1 MKEKKKKEEG
11 LIYRVRLDEFS
22 VGNLHAIRWC
32 VTCKQKLKFTA
43 KCNKTKKTKENNS
56 FFSVSYRK

>member
-32 VTCKQKLKFTA
+32 VTCKQKVKIYC
-43 KCNKTKKTKENNS
+43 KMQQDKENEG
-56 FFSVSYRK
+56 K